1 VYLLDTNILSE
12 LVKKRPNPH
21 LLSRLSAQPA
31 QDLFTSIICI
41 MELRYGSALR
51 DDFQLFWE
59 KLVDRVVSQI
69 QVVPLGLKEG
79 LLAGD
84 LLASL
89 RKKGQIIGLEDVLIA
104 ASALSR
110 DFILVSAN
118 VRHFLK
124 VDGLVCENWLR
135 P

>member
-1 VYLLDTNILSE
+1 
-12 LVKKRPNPH
+12 
-21 LLSRLSAQPA
+21 
-31 QDLFTSIICI
+31 